1 MAQGVAAPV
10 DDVRLRP
17 ATWALLGGNFAIGCG
32 VMVVAGSLN
41 DLTRSLQVSVAVGGQ
56 IITAGAVVLAL
67 GAPLLAMA
75 AGGFDRRRLL
85 TLSLVWYGV
94 GHLLC
99 ALVPGF
105 SALLPLRTATVLAAA
120 VFTPQAASAINVM
133 APVAQRGRA
142 ITTVFLGWSLSSV
155 IGMPLHSYIGET
167 MGWRWAFVL
176 VALLSLAAAAAVW
189 RTVPDGVRP
198 PPMNATHWRAT
209 LTDPLLM
216 GLVAVTALAAA
227 AQFTLMSYLAPYY
240 RQVLG
245 ADATTISGLFFWFGA
260 FALFSNVML
269 TRVIDRFGPATCMTV
284 ALSSMA
290 VTFAIFPLAGH
301 WASMALV
308 LVPWAIGG
316 FTSNSAQQA
325 RLGAAAPARAQA
337 LLAMNTSSIYIGQG
351 IGAAGGGAIV
361 AAHGLSGL
369 APVALGWQLLAV
381 VLSAWLAR
389 RMQTRPH
396 AH

>member
-1 MAQGVAAPV
+1 MGPGVAAP
-10 DDVRLRP
+10 DADVRLRP

-41 DLTRSLQVSVAVGGQ
+41 DIVRSLQVSVAVGGQ
-56 IITAGAVVLAL
+56 LITASAVVLAV

-75 AGGFDRRRLL
+75 AGGYDRRRLL
-85 TLSLVWYGV
+85 TLALVWYGV

-99 ALVPGF
+99 ALVPGYA
-105 SALLPLRTATVLAAA
+105 ALLPLRTVTVLAAA
-120 VFTPQAASAINVM
+120 LFTPQAAAAINVL
-133 APVAQRGRA
+133 APAHQRGRA
-142 ITTVFLGWSLSSV
+142 ITTVFLGWSLSAV

-167 MGWRWAFVL
+167 LGWRWAFVL
-176 VALLSLAAAAAVW
+176 VAVLSAAAAAAVW
-189 RTVPDGVRP
+189 RTVPDRVRP
-198 PPMNATHWRAT
+198 PPMNASHWRAT

-216 GLVAVTALAAA
+216 GLVAITALAST

-245 ADATTISGLFFWFGA
+245 ADATTISVLFFWFGA

-269 TRVIDRFGPATCMTV
+269 TRVIDRVGPATCMTA

-290 VTFAIFPLAGH
+290 VTFALFPLAGH
-301 WASMALV
+301 WATMALV
-308 LVPWAIGG
+308 LVPWALGG

-325 RLGAAAPARAQA
+325 RLGAAAPSRVQA
-337 LLAMNTSSIYIGQG
+337 LLALNTSSIYIGQG
-351 IGAAGGGAIV
+351 LGAAGGGAIV
-361 AAHGLSGL
+361 AAHGLPGL

-381 VLSAWLAR
+381 ALSAWLAMRMR
-389 RMQTRPH
+389 RA
-396 AH
+396 AHVG